1 VFSFTFYTFSFVSF
15 VLLVYFLFI
24 FSLFFITGKAIVTIE
39 SMDAEPSDQKVSI
52 DLLNAVNQQW
62 LFTCI

>member
-15 VLLVYFLFI
+15 VLLVYFVI